1 MESKIKRED
10 QEDMTTIWQKL
21 NAEPSVDE
29 ILDDPIVR
37 LLMRGDGVGENEV
50 RRLIETVR
58 EGLAAAMETTAS
70 DGADEA
76 IVVAPSMTEKVAR
89 AA

>member
-1 MESKIKRED
+1 
-10 QEDMTTIWQKL
+10 MTMIWQKL
-21 NAEPSVDE
+21 SAEPSVDE

-50 RRLIETVR
+50 RRLIESVR
-58 EGLAAAMETTAS
+58 EGLGAAMETTAS
-70 DGADEA
+70 DGADEV
-76 IVVAPSMTEKVAR
+76 IVVTPSVTEKVVR

>member
-1 MESKIKRED
+1 
-10 QEDMTTIWQKL
+10 MTMIWQKL
-21 NAEPSVDE
+21 SAEPSVDE

-50 RRLIETVR
+50 RRLIESVR
-58 EGLAAAMETTAS
+58 KGLGAAMETTAS
-70 DGADEA
+70 DGADEV
-76 IVVAPSMTEKVAR
+76 IVVTPSVTEKVVR